1 MVKHQKRKKVL
12 YLRQKIVYNNEHLTP
27 ASQSIFGG
35 IILDRRYGF
44 IHEKLDIKILI
55 LYVIRRLPGP
65 VDIESLADAV
75 LCDDG
80 ISYFDFADCLAELVE
95 TGHITYEDDKY
106 LITEKGITN
115 SQITESSLPFTV
127 RVLAEKNAAQL
138 ATVLSR
144 DLSIKTSHISRGDG
158 GYTVS
163 LSLSDGKGP
172 IISMSLLTSTEEECV
187 KIEKKFR
194 KKAEAFYGEIIEMML
209 FND

>member
-1 MVKHQKRKKVL
+1 M
-12 YLRQKIVYNNEHLTP
+12 
-27 ASQSIFGG
+27 
-35 IILDRRYGF
+35 
-44 IHEKLDIKILI
+44 
-55 LYVIRRLPGP
+55 
-65 VDIESLADAV
+65 
-75 LCDDG
+75 CDDG

-172 IISMSLLTSTEEECV
+172 IISMSLLTSTEEECM